1 MNSVAASLQ
10 AVTAHVEQSLA
21 SSFAAISSG
30 TPFADFLDA
39 VGGGELGGGVADGNS
54 TDCIVDASK
63 SASGEKAGVRDFH
76 CTPTPGI
83 PSATTRAMRKKD
95 ELPSYS
101 GSVQDIPELAAV
113 LTSPSLLPQD
123 LRISDGTTGVGKKTE
138 EPAGISTSD
147 AGETSI
153 QPFIR
158 LSPPDASASDPVYS
172 FGGPHD
178 GSNAG
183 VLFNADGP
191 QPTNVD
197 RDEKSASTVP
207 LSNSSSAVDASAPL
221 EQSESVD
228 SQLFNLAPDLVARE
242 TQGPRG
248 IGALKAEDQQEQEAI
263 GPTACFDS
271 NSANHEADRVSFGAS
286 AQIDLTKDKV
296 PASLPESSVLIANRP
311 TPGEHVQPSRTAS
324 TPVAETKPL
333 MGNIVNTSHS
343 GTSFHTANK
352 PDFNQSKGTSS
363 VSFPEA
369 GTNPTVVATEASGST
384 AGNSFNFSSPDTHRA
399 EANTAHSTKPNG
411 VDQKTA
417 QREKPAAG
425 DAIRNEGQNAPS
437 VAPPE
442 ITVNSSQSAPTT
454 SPTDNSQPGATHGFV
469 PIQAAS
475 TAQLSASHPANS
487 GPKPAS
493 DVPNYAE
500 AAADSIRQP
509 VSASVQSARI
519 LQNSNQSEMHVG
531 LRTESFGNIQV
542 HTTIADKQV
551 DVALGSERG
560 DLRGLMN
567 SELPI
572 LQSALHDHDFRL
584 QQLRTIVPSQWVQSG
599 AFADSSGQHHG
610 SHQQGAP
617 FRMFQTRGVED
628 EHDEVLLELQRGL
641 SVRA

>member
-1 MNSVAASLQ
+1 
-10 AVTAHVEQSLA
+10 
-21 SSFAAISSG
+21 
-30 TPFADFLDA
+30 
-39 VGGGELGGGVADGNS
+39 
-54 TDCIVDASK
+54 
-63 SASGEKAGVRDFH
+63 
-76 CTPTPGI
+76 
-83 PSATTRAMRKKD
+83 MRKKD
-95 ELPSYS
+95 EIPSYS

-113 LTSPSLLPQD
+113 LTSPPLLPQD

-158 LSPPDASASDPVYS
+158 LSPPDASASDPAYS

-183 VLFNADGP
+183 VPFNADGP

-207 LSNSSSAVDASAPL
+207 LSNSSSALDGSAPL

-228 SQLFNLAPDLVARE
+228 TQLFNLAPDLVATE

-248 IGALKAEDQQEQEAI
+248 IVALKAGEPQEAI
-263 GPTACFDS
+263 GPNACFDS

-286 AQIDLTKDKV
+286 AHIDLPKDKA

-333 MGNIVNTSHS
+333 MGNIANTSHS

-352 PDFNQSKGTSS
+352 PDFTHSKGTSS
-363 VSFPEA
+363 GSFPEA
-369 GTNPTVVATEASGST
+369 GTNPTVVATEASRST
-384 AGNSFNFSSPDTHRA
+384 AGNSFNSSSPDTHRA

-411 VDQKTA
+411 EDQKTA

-425 DAIRNEGQNAPS
+425 DATKNEGESEPS
-437 VAPPE
+437 VSSSE

-475 TAQLSASHPANS
+475 TAQLSAAHPANS

-560 DLRGLMN
+560 DLKGLMN
-567 SELPI
+567 SELPA

-599 AFADSSGQHHG
+599 AFADSRGQHHG
-610 SHQQGAP
+610 SHQQGVP
-617 FRMFQTRGVED
+617 FRMFQTQGVED
-628 EHDEVLLELQRGL
+628 EHDDVLLELQRGL